1 MENNEQIQ
9 PNPQTDKVVKSK
21 EEMTPEE
28 KIKGAR
34 SSESMADLRMAI
46 DNIDVN
52 TIKEW
57 FLQMK
62 EYFENYIEAYIL
74 KIKEENLD
82 DKDGVTSLSKYK
94 DALRSLMTCINLG
107 CFSILIFAFLAIFIL
122 NLEVQVTFLTAKI
135 VSFIIVIGV
144 IFVLSY
150 FLLMFLLLYLRL
162 KNKRDVWKFKD

>member
-1 MENNEQIQ
+1 
-9 PNPQTDKVVKSK
+9 
-21 EEMTPEE
+21 
-28 KIKGAR
+28 
-34 SSESMADLRMAI
+34 
-46 DNIDVN
+46 
-52 TIKEW
+52 
-57 FLQMK
+57 MK

-135 VSFIIVIGV
+135 VSFIIVISV